1 MLYHHLMKNIL
12 TILTLSLSSFFIY
25 SQEYQLMWEDHFN
38 QPVLNEKNHWTIEV
52 NGNGGGNNELQYY
65 RRENISIEKHPDGDS
80 CLVISA
86 KRENYLNKVA
96 TSGRLV
102 TRNKVSTK
110 YGKIEA
116 RIQLPETANG
126 LWPAFWMMGEDITTR
141 GWPRCGEIDILEMG
155 NTTGINNGTQD
166 RYFNGACHW
175 GESWA
180 YYAKASTSLYSLQ
193 DDFHLYTMTWNKE
206 GIKMYLD
213 QDKFPNVAPYFE
225 MSLVGDSVAGNKTYY
240 FNKPFH
246 ILFNLAVGGNFTG
259 ITGNS
264 NIGKITALPA
274 DGTPVKMYVDY
285 VRIYQKG
292 DPGEEFHLATATGIF
307 NPETQ
312 DMTFAEHLKI
322 NRLSEKTFNLSY
334 PDESI
339 EHISLHSFIGQT
351 MLQIDV
357 NENTTVLDAQKV
369 PTGNYI
375 LSVNM
380 SSGKTAHKKILIY

>member
-292 DPGEEFHLATATGIF
+292 DVGQEFHLATATGIF
-307 NPETQ
+307 NPESQ
-312 DMTFAEHLKI
+312 DKTFAKQLKI

-339 EHISLHSFIGQT
+339 QHISLHSFIGQT

-357 NENTTVLDAQKV
+357 NENTTVLNAQKV

-375 LSVNM
+375 LSVNL